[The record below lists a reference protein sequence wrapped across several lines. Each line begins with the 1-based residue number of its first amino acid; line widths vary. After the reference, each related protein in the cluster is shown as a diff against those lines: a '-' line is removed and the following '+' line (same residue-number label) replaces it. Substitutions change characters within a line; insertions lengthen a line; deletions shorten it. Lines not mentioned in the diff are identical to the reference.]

1 MKTKKSFGQHL
12 LTDQTHL
19 EKLLSLMDLSSEDIV
34 VEIGPG
40 TGILTLPVAKRVKK
54 IYAIEIERDIVKE
67 LKKNLKENNISNVE
81 VIEKNFLSIDLMKL
95 SDKPFKII
103 GNIPYNITSKI
114 LIKLFGEIDNIPEHR
129 SLLQEAYLLT
139 QLEVAE
145 RLVAKPSTKAYS
157 PLSLLIQFS
166 SIPTLLHKVP
176 RKAFTPPPKVESAFL
191 SFKPKEILPDVKN
204 PELVKSLIR
213 ISFQQRR
220 KKIINSMIKFFEDK
234 TALENALK
242 ELKIDQNLRPENL
255 SFEDYVRISGVAS
268 LRGV

>member
-1 MKTKKSFGQHL
+1 
-12 LTDQTHL
+12 
-19 EKLLSLMDLSSEDIV
+19 MDLSSEDIV

-67 LKKNLKENNISNVE
+67 LKKSLKENNISNVD
-81 VIEKNFLSIDLMKL
+81 VIEKNFLSVDLMKL
-95 SDKPFKII
+95 SDKPFKVI

-191 SFKPKEILPDVKN
+191 SFKPKEKLPDVQN
-204 PELVKSLIR
+204 LQLVKNLIR

-255 SFEDYVRISGVAS
+255 GFDDYVRISGVI
-268 LRGV
+268 RQ